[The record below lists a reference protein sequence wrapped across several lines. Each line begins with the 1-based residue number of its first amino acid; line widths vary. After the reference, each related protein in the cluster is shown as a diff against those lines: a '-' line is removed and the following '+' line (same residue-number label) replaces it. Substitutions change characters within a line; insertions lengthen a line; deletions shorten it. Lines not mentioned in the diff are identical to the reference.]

1 MRVAREEGFCL
12 HRVFF
17 FFFFSGGFFG
27 GRSGLFLD
35 EKKGISWVGS

>member
-17 FFFFSGGFFG
+17 FPGVSLEEG
-27 GRSGLFLD
+27 SGLFLN

>member
-17 FFFFSGGFFG
+17 FFFFPGVSLEE
-27 GRSGLFLD
+27 GLGYF
-35 EKKGISWVGS
+35 

>member
-17 FFFFSGGFFG
+17 FCFVLDFLEE
-27 GRSGLFLD
+27 GLGYFQMT
-35 EKKGISWVGS
+35 KKVLVRWRV